1 LDFMSDGKSGRVHLV
16 MISGH
21 APPVMDGVGDC
32 AAPLLSE
39 LARQRPE
46 WRWTWLSRRP
56 GWHRSPI
63 AFACDHVKIRPN
75 HTWSERGRR
84 VACETLRLLRPGLVH
99 IQDQIHSY
107 FETDA
112 AARLASAAGCPVV
125 TTLHEYHVEL
135 PSVVQTD
142 ALVRLSDAV
151 IANDARNAD
160 RCQERTGREVDAR
173 WWSGSTV
180 APIPR
185 RPVADLVTTF
195 GFLTALT
202 SVAGPLGGLSRL
214 RETGTPLRWRIIGP
228 FDPQGNPEHAKM
240 AELAD
245 LGWVEFA
252 GGFSVRDPRL
262 TRMLAESRV
271 MILPYADGASL
282 RRTTLHAAWAFGIPV
297 ITTPPPHHEPA
308 IVDGENCLLVR
319 EPSVGAWAEA
329 LSRLLGD
336 PALEARLSAG
346 GLATAKTLG
355 WPELARRHLELYD
368 GLLARRAGGTTS

>member
-1 LDFMSDGKSGRVHLV
+1 
-16 MISGH
+16 
-21 APPVMDGVGDC
+21 
-32 AAPLLSE
+32 
-39 LARQRPE
+39 
-46 WRWTWLSRRP
+46 
-56 GWHRSPI
+56 
-63 AFACDHVKIRPN
+63 
-75 HTWSERGRR
+75 
-84 VACETLRLLRPGLVH
+84 
-99 IQDQIHSY
+99 
-107 FETDA
+107 
-112 AARLASAAGCPVV
+112 
-125 TTLHEYHVEL
+125 L